1 MRTLLLGVFISCY
14 SLYPRFRSAVLG
26 GAVALLFPRCSRG
39 RGLPLLSIPLTVF
52 VFSMFVSAP
61 NVDLEVIVRSGKD
74 VFATAN
80 EHGRAIHSA
89 GASTSFFLV
98 YDLVGLF
105 LRRY

>member
-1 MRTLLLGVFISCY
+1 MLA
-14 SLYPRFRSAVLG
+14 RSG
-26 GAVALLFPRCSRG
+26 IALVVD
-39 RGLPLLSIPLTVF
+39 TVNCF

-61 NVDLEVIVRSGKD
+61 NVDLEVVVRNGKD
-74 VFATAN
+74 LFATEN

-89 GASTSFFLV
+89 VASTSFFLV